1 MVDERNQGNHGRAPD
16 FFEWIGRHKVT
27 NLDGFFE
34 KSPFA
39 VMVISSDQEVVYTNG
54 EFEVL
59 FGYEREEVIGM
70 SVASLFHYGKV
81 RTEAKAAAYAVLRGE
96 TVSKQTER
104 HNRFGE
110 AVPVTLYAY
119 PLRSETGVSGAV
131 VAYLDRRQ
139 DVANEETVKL
149 FEMSLR
155 NISDGV
161 MITEQDG
168 TILWVNRAFEVIT
181 GYTSEEAI
189 GNNPRLL
196 NAGVHSKAFFRQM
209 WKALEDRGVWRGD
222 IWNRR
227 KSGSVY
233 RQRLSVSKFRGS
245 ADERLYIAVIHELSD
260 LDDMQD
266 KLTIL
271 ETTDPVT
278 GLPNRPEMRKL
289 IERKVNHSDY
299 ISDRFAVL
307 TIEITNFNEMNDTLG
322 HKVGDRLLIDIAKR
336 LMLLVND
343 ESQVGRIGGDDFL
356 IVHDQQA
363 GDLEPFLEKLVTC
376 LEKPFFVDDSELF
389 IHPSIGVSR
398 FPEDCEETQ
407 NLFMTSNVAMTH
419 ARESVV
425 DHISYFSTE
434 KAEELKRRF
443 EIANHLKG
451 AGKREEWALHYQP
464 IVDLESGELKKA
476 EALIRWSN
484 KDLGIVSPGEFIPI
498 AEKTGQI
505 IAIGEWVLDEV
516 FRQLIKWGM
525 EGLVI
530 VPVSVNL
537 SIRQLEQENFA
548 ESLLKRMRD
557 WRIPADYLQVEIT
570 ESMTKGNIGRIMKNL
585 NRLTRA
591 GVRVAIDD
599 FGKGYSSFSHLTEL
613 GLSELKVDQH
623 FIKAMRQ
630 ETETEKLLR
639 AMLLVA
645 DGLGLDTVAE
655 GVETDFHH
663 EKVKALGFTLGQGY
677 YYAKPL
683 PEKDFRNWLE

>member
-1 MVDERNQGNHGRAPD
+1 MVDERNQGNHGHVPD
-16 FFEWIGRHKVT
+16 FLDWISSHGVT

-34 KSPFA
+34 ESPFA
-39 VMVISSDQEVVYTNG
+39 VMVISSDLDVVYTNR
-54 EFEVL
+54 EFAVL
-59 FGYEREEVIGM
+59 FGYGRNEVIGM

-81 RTEAKAAAYAVLRGE
+81 RAEAKAAADAVLRGE

-104 HNRFGE
+104 HNILGE
-110 AVPVTLYAY
+110 TVPVTLYAY
-119 PLRSETGVSGAV
+119 PLRSETGVTGAV

-149 FEMSLR
+149 FETSLR

-168 TILWVNRAFEVIT
+168 TIIWVNRAFEVIT
-181 GYTSEEAI
+181 GYTSEEAV

-196 NAGVHSKAFFRQM
+196 NAGVHSKTFFRQM
-209 WKALEDRGVWRGD
+209 WSSLENRGVWRGD

-227 KSGSVY
+227 KDGSVY

-266 KLTIL
+266 KLNIL

-299 ISDRFAVL
+299 VSDHFAVL

-336 LMLLVND
+336 LQSLLDD
-343 ESQVGRIGGDDFL
+343 ESPVGRIGGDDFL
-356 IVHDQQA
+356 IVHDPKE
-363 GDLEPFLEKLVTC
+363 GPLSRFLEKLVNL
-376 LEKPFFVDDSELF
+376 LEKPFYVDESELF
-389 IHPSIGVSR
+389 IHPSIGISR

-407 NLFMTSNVAMTH
+407 NLLMTSNVAMTH

-425 DHISYFSTE
+425 DHIAFFSKE
-434 KAEELKRRF
+434 KADELKRRF

-451 AGKREEWALHYQP
+451 AGKRAEWALHYQP
-464 IVDLESGELKKA
+464 IIDLESGELKKA
-476 EALIRWSN
+476 EALIRWTN
-484 KDLGIVSPGEFIPI
+484 GNLGVVSPGDFIPI

-516 FRQLIKWGM
+516 FRQLLKWGM

-537 SIRQLEQENFA
+537 SIRQLEQEGFA
-548 ESLLKRMRD
+548 ESLLKKMRD
-557 WRIPADYLQVEIT
+557 WRIPTDFLQVEIT
-570 ESMTKGNIGRIMKNL
+570 ESMTRGHIARIIMNL

-591 GVRVAIDD
+591 GIRVSIDD
-599 FGKGYSSFSHLTEL
+599 FGTGYSSFSHLTEL

-630 ETETEKLLR
+630 ETETEKLVR

-645 DGLGLDTVAE
+645 EGLGLDTVAE
-655 GVETDFHH
+655 GVETVFHH

-683 PEKDFRNWLE
+683 PEKEFRNWLE